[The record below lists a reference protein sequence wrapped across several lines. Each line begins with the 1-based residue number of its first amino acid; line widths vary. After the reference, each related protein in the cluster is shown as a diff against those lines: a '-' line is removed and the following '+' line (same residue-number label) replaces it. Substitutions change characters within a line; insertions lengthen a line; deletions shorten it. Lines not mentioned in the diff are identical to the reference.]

1 MVGTSPA
8 TIGDCVAAGAR
19 RLAAAGIEDARRE
32 ARLILAHALGIEP
45 VSVTGYPERP
55 VPDPGPFEALI
66 ARRARREPLSH
77 LTGRREFWSL
87 EFETCPATLDP
98 RPDSETVVEAA
109 LAAVEDRQA
118 PLRLLDLGTGTGC
131 LLLALLCELRLATG
145 LGIDASPEALVVA
158 RRNAAR
164 LDVAPRARF
173 AEGNWGGSLTGPFDL
188 IVCNPPYIPSAEIP
202 ELAPEVAEFEPTLA
216 LDGGPDGLDAYR
228 ALMPDVAR
236 LLAGDGMAILEIG
249 AGQRRAAE
257 QIVVSQNLV
266 ITGISR
272 DLAEHERCIS
282 VRKR

>member
-1 MVGTSPA
+1 MTVPA
-8 TIGDCVAAGAR
+8 TIGDCVADGAR

-32 ARLILAHALGIEP
+32 ARLILALALGIEP

-87 EFETCPATLDP
+87 EFETGPATLDP
-98 RPDSETVVEAA
+98 RPDSETVVAAA
-109 LAAVEDRQA
+109 LAAVADPNA

-131 LLLALLCELRLATG
+131 LLLALLHELPKAAG
-145 LGIDASPEALVVA
+145 LGIDASPEALAVA
-158 RRNAAR
+158 DRNAAR
-164 LDVAPRARF
+164 LGLEPRVKF
-173 AEGNWGGSLTGPFDL
+173 GGGNWGDSLDGPFDL
-188 IVCNPPYIPSAEIP
+188 IVCNPPYIPSAEIA
-202 ELAPEVAEFEPTLA
+202 ELAPEVAVFEPRVA
-216 LDGGPDGLDAYR
+216 LDGGPDGLGAYR
-228 ALMPDVAR
+228 ALAPDVAR

-257 QIVVSQNLV
+257 QIVVSQGLV
-266 ITGISR
+266 VTGISH
-272 DLAEHERCIS
+272 DLAGHERCLS